1 MPTPPPRE
9 LRRAIGLPRATAL
22 VVGIII
28 GASIFVQPSL
38 ISGEVPSV
46 AGVLIVWA
54 VAGILTTIG
63 ALVAAELS
71 SAFPRT
77 GGVYVFLREAYSPLV
92 GFLWGWA
99 MFWVM
104 HTGII
109 AAIAMIFARYAGHFV
124 PLDDLGLRLV
134 AIAAIVI
141 LSAVN
146 YVGVR
151 TGSAVQTA
159 LTVIKVAAL
168 VLIVALGAWH
178 AVGADGTASEP
189 AAQAAVAGVEA
200 ASTPSRDIVDA
211 ATPPSPSIIPS
222 LGAFLTAIVAGLFA
236 FGGWHMVT
244 YSAEETVNPVR
255 TIPRALAIGTLT
267 VTALYIA
274 VNAAYLAVLPL
285 ETVVSSTR
293 VAADFADAI
302 LGAGGASVMAAIVML
317 STFGAITGIIL
328 AGPRVYLSMADHGL
342 LFRWAGAIHPR
353 YRTPHNAIVLQGVW
367 ACVLVATGSYRALF
381 TRVIYTEWIFFGLM
395 AASLLILRRRPG
407 YAPPYRVWGHP
418 VLPAIFVASTAAIV
432 VHQIITD
439 PVQSLTGL
447 LLVLAGIPVYH
458 FWAGARRRQ
467 ERVSHAGD

>member
-1 MPTPPPRE
+1 MPTPSRE
-9 LRRAIGLPRATAL
+9 LRRAIGLLRATAL
-22 VVGIII
+22 VVGTII

-46 AGVLIVWA
+46 PGVLLVWA
-54 VAGILTTIG
+54 AAGLLTMIG

-109 AAIAMIFARYAGHFV
+109 AAIAMVFARYTGHFV

-134 AIAAIVI
+134 AIAAILA

-151 TGSAVQTA
+151 TGSAVQAT
-159 LTVIKVAAL
+159 LTLIKVAAL
-168 VLIVALGAWH
+168 VLIVALGAWF
-178 AVGADGTASEP
+178 AIAPEP
-189 AAQAAVAGVEA
+189 AAVAAAGSAGTPAGMAQNSATGA
-200 ASTPSRDIVDA
+200 A
-211 ATPPSPSIIPS
+211 PSIIPS

-285 ETVVSSTR
+285 ETVTGSTR
-293 VAADFADAI
+293 VAADFADAL
-302 LGAGGASVMAAIVML
+302 LGAGGASVMAAVVML
-317 STFGAITGIIL
+317 STLGAITGIIL
-328 AGPRVYLSMADHGL
+328 AGPRVYLSMAQDGL
-342 LFRWAGAIHPR
+342 LFGWAGAIHPR
-353 YRTPHNAIVLQGVW
+353 FRTPHNAIVLQGAW
-367 ACVLVATGSYRALF
+367 ASVLVATGSYRALF

-395 AASLLILRRRPG
+395 AASLLILRRRAG
-407 YAPPYRVWGHP
+407 YAPAYRVPGHP
-418 VLPAIFVASTAAIV
+418 VLPLIFVASTAAIV
-432 VHQIITD
+432 VNQIITD
-439 PVQSLTGL
+439 PVDSATGL

-467 ERVSHAGD
+467 ERASHAGD

>member
-1 MPTPPPRE
+1 MSTDK
-9 LRRAIGLPRATAL
+9 LQKSLGLSHATAM
-22 VVGIII
+22 VVGTII
-28 GASIFVQPSL
+28 GASIFVQPSE
-38 ISGEVPSV
+38 ITRQMPTVG
-46 AGVLIVWA
+46 
-54 VAGILTTIG
+54 GILLVWIG
-63 ALVAAELS
+63 AGLLTICGALACAELA

-77 GGVYVFLREAYSPLV
+77 GGVYVYLTESYSPAA

-109 AAIAMIFARYAGHFV
+109 AAIAMVFARYTGHFV
-124 PLDDLGLRLV
+124 PLDDLGLRVV
-134 AIAAIVI
+134 AIGAVIV

-151 TGSAVQTA
+151 TGSALQTT

-168 VLIVALGAWH
+168 IAIVALGAWF
-178 AVGADGTASEP
+178 AIDGQPPGGATTTLTTTA
-189 AAQAAVAGVEA
+189 G
-200 ASTPSRDIVDA
+200 
-211 ATPPSPSIIPS
+211 SPSIIPS

-285 ETVVSSTR
+285 GTVVSSTR
-293 VAADFADAI
+293 VAADFADAL

-328 AGPRVYLSMADHGL
+328 AGPRVYLSMADDGL
-342 LFRWAGAIHPR
+342 LFRWAGAVHPR
-353 YRTPHNAIVLQGVW
+353 FRTPHNAIVLQGLW

-407 YAPPYRVWGHP
+407 YGPAYRVWGHP

-432 VHQIITD
+432 VNQIITD

-467 ERVSHAGD
+467 ERASHAGD